1 MAVYLL
7 SKTNITEYEK
17 YNNFSFKTR
26 FIPKIITIF
35 RNKKGENKVKK
46 EKLKNLYT
54 VGATLILLL
63 SIGCSSNESSAK
75 PHKKAEQLK
84 PYSTELVRE
93 MFIKKEIVNLDVAS
107 WDASKSTGFQRCFPT
122 KKSVCRKFIELQK
135 EKERLS
141 S

>member
-1 MAVYLL
+1 M
-7 SKTNITEYEK
+7 
-17 YNNFSFKTR
+17 
-26 FIPKIITIF
+26 
-35 RNKKGENKVKK
+35 KK

-84 PYSTELVRE
+84 PYSTELV
-93 MFIKKEIVNLDVAS
+93 IKKEIVNLDVTS

-122 KKSVCRKFIELQK
+122 NKSVCRKFIELQK

>member
-1 MAVYLL
+1 MVSAEETEDTLYEDAEKIEMSAVAYHIQ
-7 SKTNITEYEK
+7 KNIEK
-17 YNNFSFKTR
+17 H
-26 FIPKIITIF
+26 
-35 RNKKGENKVKK
+35 KKRRKQMKK

-75 PHKKAEQLK
+75 PHKKAKQLK

-93 MFIKKEIVNLDVAS
+93 MFIKKEIVNLDVTS

>member
-1 MAVYLL
+1 M
-7 SKTNITEYEK
+7 
-17 YNNFSFKTR
+17 
-26 FIPKIITIF
+26 
-35 RNKKGENKVKK
+35 KK

-54 VGATLILLL
+54 VSATLILLL

-93 MFIKKEIVNLDVAS
+93 MFIKKEIVNLDVTS

-122 KKSVCRKFIELQK
+122 NKSVCRKFIELQK

>member
-1 MAVYLL
+1 M
-7 SKTNITEYEK
+7 
-17 YNNFSFKTR
+17 
-26 FIPKIITIF
+26 
-35 RNKKGENKVKK
+35 KK

-93 MFIKKEIVNLDVAS
+93 MFIKKEIVNLDVTS

-122 KKSVCRKFIELQK
+122 KKSVCRKFMSQSQNTRDFSREMNDEGTIHTARFCIQ
-135 EKERLS
+135 S
-141 S
+141 IV

>member
-35 RNKKGENKVKK
+35 RNKKGENRVKK

-93 MFIKKEIVNLDVAS
+93 MFVKKRN
-107 WDASKSTGFQRCFPT
+107 C
-122 KKSVCRKFIELQK
+122 KFGCHFLGCI
-135 EKERLS
+135 
-141 S
+141 

>member
-1 MAVYLL
+1 M
-7 SKTNITEYEK
+7 
-17 YNNFSFKTR
+17 
-26 FIPKIITIF
+26 
-35 RNKKGENKVKK
+35 KK

-84 PYSTELVRE
+84 PYNTELVRE
-93 MFIKKEIVNLDVAS
+93 MFIKKEIVNLDVTS